1 LPRQSSSLI
10 NSGLTLDQFIRPAQG
25 RRPFGRRLLHG
36 LGPPIIALAHLG
48 CLLVLLEGL
57 GPAAA
62 LWALAL
68 YLLRMLA
75 TTAIYHRLVTHGSY
89 QAPRLVWWL
98 GSLVAASAG
107 QMGPSWWKA
116 HHLQHHR
123 YVDTPADPHTPLT
136 HPVAWRG
143 FLRSQLGWLLDE
155 GFHPASLPAD
165 VEADPVLRL
174 IDRLHAL
181 PVLALAGLSWWIGG
195 LEWLGAF
202 CLSTTL
208 LFHGVATVNSVA
220 HLAGDQPFAT
230 GDASRNNGWVA
241 LITLGEGWH
250 NLHHGFQGSA
260 RQGFSVRDGRV
271 ILLPDP
277 TYRFIRL
284 LEQLGWA
291 SRLRV
296 PSERA
301 LLARAATAA
310 SERPL
315 PLAA

>member
-1 LPRQSSSLI
+1 V
-10 NSGLTLDQFIRPAQG
+10 
-25 RRPFGRRLLHG
+25 RRLLHG
-36 LGPPIIALAHLG
+36 LGPPIIVLAHLG
-48 CLLVLLEGL
+48 CALLLLNGF
-57 GPAAA
+57 GPAAF
-62 LWALAL
+62 LWCLAL

-75 TTAIYHRLVTHGSY
+75 ITAVYHRLLAHGSY

-98 GSLVAASAG
+98 GSLLAASAG

-123 YVDTPADPHTPLT
+123 HADTEADPHTPLT
-136 HPVAWRG
+136 QPAAWRG
-143 FLRSQLGWLLDE
+143 FLRSQFGWLLDE

-174 IDRLHAL
+174 IDRLHTL
-181 PVLALAGLSWWIGG
+181 PVLALAALSWWIGG
-195 LEWLGAF
+195 VEWLGAF

-220 HLAGDQPFAT
+220 HLVGDQPFAS

-250 NLHHGFQGSA
+250 NLHHGFQGSV
-260 RQGFSVRDGRV
+260 RQGFGVRDGRL
-271 ILLPDP
+271 IRLPDP

-284 LEQLGWA
+284 LERLGWA

-301 LLARAATAA
+301 LLARAATPAG
-310 SERPL
+310 SL